1 MRRRSR
7 PARQLGDTERMWV
20 HLQRQDFYE
29 GLEPL
34 PNAGTL
40 LTDEGVYALVRSRV
54 RLRERDG
61 VELISGRAP
70 LDRQRAPYW
79 VTGVV
84 GRRPRVRRRS

>member
-1 MRRRSR
+1 
-7 PARQLGDTERMWV
+7 MWV

-54 RLRERDG
+54 QLRERDG
-61 VELISGRAP
+61 VELISGRTP

-79 VTGVV
+79 VTGIVGTGIRDRKSVV
-84 GRRPRVRRRS
+84 